1 MVCKQVWLTRVV
13 GTMGFAL
20 AALAIASGTAQAA
33 GGAAAAASAAA
44 ASAASAAATSG
55 HATPRIDLGPPADA
69 TDFTQPISQPLN
81 RFYDDYLAFKTQ
93 LQNDY
98 NIQFT
103 MPVSVYGQWAGPH
116 GGQGNASLVY
126 TPDISWTPFTDT
138 SVGSGAVD
146 FQVQSYQFWTR
157 PTTGTRLGTMGL
169 ITQTNAWG
177 ADGYQIAQL
186 TYTHTFPGNWL
197 ALAVGQYSFGN
208 YDDNKYTGDAQTTF
222 INYALAQNGTETY
235 TNAGTGAYVQIT
247 PNESLQFAAGFQ
259 SATDVTGH
267 ALTTNGFGNDKVAYF
282 LSAQWTTTYLAGGT
296 YNILY
301 YTQPSVPLQP
311 SASKGI
317 SFSASQ
323 DLDET
328 FGLFFRANNASGAA
342 IPIETSIAFGGIV
355 NNPFGRLR
363 LDQAGIGVA
372 WDKTNKSAIA
382 GPSRNAEWVTELYY
396 NYWIF
401 KGLFL
406 TPDLQVY
413 FNPALAPNTSVAA
426 AFTLRT
432 TLEF

>member
-1 MVCKQVWLTRVV
+1 MICRQLLPARVV
-13 GTMGFAL
+13 GVAIVAL
-20 AALAIASGTAQAA
+20 AALPIASGPAQAA
-33 GGAAAAASAAA
+33 AAAAAAAAASAA
-44 ASAASAAATSG
+44 SAAAAATSG

-69 TDFTQPISQPLN
+69 TDFTQPLSQQLN
-81 RFYDDYLAFKTQ
+81 VYYDEYAAFKTQ

-103 MPVSVYGQWAGPH
+103 MPVSAFGQWAKPH
-116 GGQGNASLVY
+116 GGQGNAELVY

-146 FQVQSYQFWTR
+146 IQVQSYQFWTR
-157 PTTGTRLGTMGL
+157 PTTGTRTARMGL
-169 ITQTNAWG
+169 ITQPNAWG
-177 ADGYQIAQL
+177 ANGYQIAQL

-235 TNAGTGAYVQIT
+235 INAGTGAYVQIS
-247 PNESLQFAAGFQ
+247 PNDSWQFAAGFQ
-259 SATDVTGH
+259 SATDVSGH
-267 ALTTNGFGNDKVAYF
+267 ALTTNGYGSGKVAYF
-282 LSAQWTTTYLAGGT
+282 LSGQWTTTFLAGGV
-296 YNILY
+296 YNIIY
-301 YTQPSVPLQP
+301 YEQPSVPLQP
-311 SASKGI
+311 SASKGV

-323 DLDET
+323 DLDDT

-342 IPIETSIAFGGIV
+342 IPIETSIAFGGVI

-363 LDQAGIGVA
+363 LDQLGIGFA
-372 WDKTNKSAIA
+372 WDKTNKSAII
-382 GPSRNAEWVTELYY
+382 GPSRNAEWIGEIYY

-401 KGLFL
+401 KGLFV
-406 TPDLQVY
+406 TPDAQVY
-413 FNPALAPNTSVAA
+413 LNPALAPKTNVAG